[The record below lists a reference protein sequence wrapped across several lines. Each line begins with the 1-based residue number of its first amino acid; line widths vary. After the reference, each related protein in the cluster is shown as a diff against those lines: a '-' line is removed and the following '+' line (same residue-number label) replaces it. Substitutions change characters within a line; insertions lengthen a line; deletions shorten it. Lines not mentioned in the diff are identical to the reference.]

1 MFSKTYANFTNFTS
15 SFYNNKRKSFVTRRI
30 HIYCNG
36 FFLLV
41 SDLFKFIMFIKQ
53 IKFPKSNMTSSRTLK
68 KKTNPPL

>member
-15 SFYNNKRKSFVTRRI
+15 SFYNNKRKSFVTRR
-30 HIYCNG
+30 IYCNG

-68 KKTNPPL
+68 KKKQTPPL